1 MEARLSNDKSGV
13 YSEFTVQ
20 VSEALKSKS
29 SVSVTAGDTLVVER
43 PGGIVKY
50 SDNHTRLY
58 RVEGKGMPRLGGRY
72 VLFLSMPNSKVEPDQ
87 SYVIITGYEIYMK
100 RVQIKAEY
108 NQLLEMAA
116 AFGVRL
122 LGTALV
128 VISGFYRFPRQR
140 TQVGFLSDHCRRIE
154 VDYQSGSKQPHSKG
168 SADLC
173 TRFK

>member
-1 MEARLSNDKSGV
+1 MN
-13 YSEFTVQ
+13 
-20 VSEALKSKS
+20 
-29 SVSVTAGDTLVVER
+29 
-43 PGGIVKY
+43 
-50 SDNHTRLY
+50 LY
-58 RVEGKGMPRLGGRY
+58 CSL
-72 VLFLSMPNSKVEPDQ
+72 L
-87 SYVIITGYEIYMK
+87 K

-140 TQVGFLSDHCRRIE
+140 TQVVFLSDHCRRIE

-173 TRFK
+173 TRFSLLKATAHRYLPSACFP